1 MKYGS
6 TSRSGKQPSNKKM
19 GQAGPV
25 NPSMTSP
32 GVSTDSMGRPAASFK
47 GAGANVTG
55 SRGPSGGN
63 YIAGKGKAKSSK
75 Y

>member
-6 TSRSGKQPSNKKM
+6 TSRGGKQPNKKM
-19 GQAGPV
+19 GQAAPV

-32 GVSTDSMGRPAASFK
+32 GVSTDSKGRPAASFK

-63 YIAGKGKAKSSK
+63 YTAGKGKAKGTS